1 MKWAVVFVVSGESVL
16 VVLFAKGPMKTGMF
30 SSIGMEGK
38 RVFSVLRIFRNDF
51 SICDIGG
58 SSFVAVDHL
67 HLELVGVLE
76 LFIFTFILILWII
89 DIEGKIPF
97 KFEDRVIPHSRVRKV
112 SVPSWFHG
120 VIQHFVDQVNV

>member
-1 MKWAVVFVVSGESVL
+1 MVFIISGKSVL
-16 VVLFAKGPMKTGMF
+16 VVLFAKGPMKAGMF
-30 SSIGMEGK
+30 LVIRRKCE
-38 RVFSVLRIFRNDF
+38 RVFGILRVFRNDF
-51 SICDIGG
+51 SICDVGG
-58 SSFVAVDHL
+58 SSFVAADHL

-112 SVPSWFHG
+112 SVPSWFCG
-120 VIQHFVDQVNV
+120 VVQHFVGQVNV